1 MNRIIII
8 NKPIGFT
15 SQDVVSKTKKILNE
29 KKAGHIG
36 TLDPLAEG
44 VLPVLLGDCTKLS
57 KYLIEHDKTYIATV
71 CLGKK
76 TETGDSEGKIIE
88 EKNISEEDFNEENVK
103 LVLKSFLGKQFQVP
117 PMYSSIK
124 VNGKKLY
131 EYARKGEKIEVPK
144 REIEIFDIKLMYINF
159 ETNEITFEVSC
170 SKGTYIRVLCE
181 NIAEKLNTVG
191 YMTSLKR
198 TVVGKFSLEN
208 SVTFEELE
216 KGKENKEFIDK
227 YFIKTEKIFEDEYKK
242 INLNKRKEEL
252 FLNGVMLTFELEDGL
267 YNVYNFEHKYLGL
280 GLVKNKLLKRDVII
294 DSE

>member
-71 CLGKK
+71 YLGKK
-76 TETGDSEGKIIE
+76 TETGDSEGKVIE
-88 EKNISEEDFNEENVK
+88 EKDISKEDFNEENIK
-103 LVLKSFLGKQFQVP
+103 KVLNSFLGKQFQVP

-131 EYARKGEKIEVPK
+131 EYARKGEKVEVPE
-144 REIEIFDIKLMYINF
+144 REIEIFDINLVCINF
-159 ETNEITFEVSC
+159 EKNEITFEVSC

-181 NIAEKLNTVG
+181 NIAERLNTVG

-198 TVVGKFSLEN
+198 TLVSNFSLED

-216 KGKENKEFIDK
+216 NGKENQEFINK
-227 YFIKTEKIFEDEYKK
+227 YFIKTEKIFENQYKK

-267 YNVYNFEHKYLGL
+267 YNIYNFENKYLGL
-280 GLVKNKLLKRDVII
+280 GIVKNNLLKRDVII
-294 DSE
+294 DND